1 VLYYA
6 SYLWRGIGQTQC
18 SFEHN
23 MLFYS
28 VYGFNDIVNV
38 GEVGIYFR
46 LHHSRLVMKNG
57 FTIVIHVHISN
68 F

>member
-1 VLYYA
+1 
-6 SYLWRGIGQTQC
+6 
-18 SFEHN
+18 